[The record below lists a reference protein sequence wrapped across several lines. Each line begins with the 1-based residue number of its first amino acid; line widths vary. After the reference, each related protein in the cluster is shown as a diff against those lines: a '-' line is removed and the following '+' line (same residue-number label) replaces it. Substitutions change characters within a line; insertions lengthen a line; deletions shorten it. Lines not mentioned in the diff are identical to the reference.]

1 MNGKKTDLK
10 RYDGEGWGD
19 GGFKVHYYVLKQK
32 GLKKHMVKRLLAI
45 LVAWRND
52 TKLVNI

>member
-10 RYDGEGWGD
+10 RYDG

-45 LVAWRND
+45 LLAWRND
-52 TKLVNI
+52 TKLVNV